1 MTSAGLLRPLLVQIR
16 SETKNTTQPEAGD
29 SNIVFFFLQHAIKY
43 GAVWQEINS
52 V

>member
-1 MTSAGLLRPLLVQIR
+1 MTSAGLLRPPLVQIR

-29 SNIVFFFLQHAIKY
+29 SNIVFFLQHAIKY